1 LSGHN
6 NGSRKFRIAEITIVQ
21 PKNCKT
27 NLWFF
32 RRIVS
37 SAVSPL
43 GAGNYDIPPVHY
55 IARMAL
61 SSLHEPAKRAAAGW
75 CVDMVD
81 LNSLSSADEGILL
94 RALSAA
100 EAR

>member
-1 LSGHN
+1 VSVTAYHSFVGEVEASNTPTIRRLTLSRRHQL
-6 NGSRKFRIAEITIVQ
+6 SPIA
-21 PKNCKT
+21 P
-27 NLWFF
+27 
-32 RRIVS
+32 
-37 SAVSPL
+37 
-43 GAGNYDIPPVHY
+43 
-55 IARMAL
+55 
-61 SSLHEPAKRAAAGW
+61 SLHEPAKRAAAGW